1 MQDDG
6 APHQPVIAH
15 SYSAELAWLTTAG
28 EDEIK
33 LMEEKREVHLE
44 GWKSPQWTVRTL
56 DLVHEMVAIVP
67 RSVMLSGA

>member
-6 APHQPVIAH
+6 APHQPVISH

-33 LMEEKREVHLE
+33 LMEEKHEVHLE
-44 GWKSPQWTVRTL
+44 GWKSLQWTVRTL